1 MKVSK
6 LLKLFIKHVWKVSRY
21 FTVSGGHLMQ
31 WNFSS
36 ANPKPSAKARD

>member
-6 LLKLFIKHVWKVSRY
+6 LIKLFIKHVSKVLRY
-21 FTVSGGHLMQ
+21 FTVSGGPLMQ

-36 ANPKPSAKARD
+36 ANPKPSAKTRD

>member
-1 MKVSK
+1 MRVSK
-6 LLKLFIKHVWKVSRY
+6 LIKLFIKHVSKVLMY

-36 ANPKPSAKARD
+36 VKARD